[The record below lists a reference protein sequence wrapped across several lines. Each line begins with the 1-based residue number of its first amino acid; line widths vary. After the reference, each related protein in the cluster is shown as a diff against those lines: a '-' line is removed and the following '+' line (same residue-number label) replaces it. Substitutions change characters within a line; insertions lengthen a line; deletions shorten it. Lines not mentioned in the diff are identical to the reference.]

1 MLLSMLLPMPKT
13 RPTAFKAACLAV
25 VCLLPS
31 CSWFESKPAPRLD
44 SEWRLVPEAT
54 VLAEKRQFFL
64 YGRRLDSVTVTV
76 PPSVTMEKG
85 TLNPGG
91 RVLSV
96 HFRVSPLA
104 KDSLADGEAKGSREI
119 RVKTPDTS
127 VVFVLKV
134 VDEALP
140 R

>member
-1 MLLSMLLPMPKT
+1 MPKP
-13 RPTAFKAACLAV
+13 RPTAFKAACLTV
-25 VCLLPS
+25 VCLLAS

-44 SEWRLVPEAT
+44 PEWRLVPEAT

-64 YGRRLDSVTVTV
+64 YGRHLDSVTVTV

-85 TLNPGG
+85 ALNSGG

-104 KDSLADGEAKGSREI
+104 KDSLADGESRGAREI
-119 RVKTPDTS
+119 RVKTRDTS

-134 VDEALP
+134 VDEASP

>member
-1 MLLSMLLPMPKT
+1 MT
-13 RPTAFKAACLAV
+13 RCISRLIAFPLAV
-25 VCLLPS
+25 CLFAS
-31 CSWFESKPAPRLD
+31 CSWFDKKPAPRLD
-44 SEWRLVPEAT
+44 PEWRLVPEAT
-54 VLAEKRQFFL
+54 VLTEKRQFFL

-76 PPSVTMEKG
+76 PPSVLMEKG
-85 TLNPGG
+85 ALNSGG

-104 KDSLADGEAKGSREI
+104 KDSLADGESKGAREI
-119 RVKTPDTS
+119 RVRTPDTS

-134 VDEALP
+134 VDEAMP